1 MMTYIDKLFNDF
13 GFIAAAVNAVD
24 YCRLHNVKYK
34 WFCSYDCAVF
44 SWLDPEDNEIHIEI
58 G

>member
-1 MMTYIDKLFNDF
+1 MTYIDKLFNDF

-58 G
+58 S